1 MYACILKNIHIH
13 THQDEVKHTKVRLL
27 TNEML
32 FGFNIL
38 QQSTS
43 RCFISSLGNSSL
55 EDLKL
60 QFYHQ
65 ECLLLP

>member
-1 MYACILKNIHIH
+1 MHAFQKNIHTH
-13 THQDEVKHTKVRLL
+13 TPQDEVQHTEVHLL
-27 TNEML
+27 TNEVI
-32 FGFNIL
+32 FGFDIL

-43 RCFISSLGNSSL
+43 RCFISSLRNSSL

-65 ECLLLP
+65 ESLLLP

>member
-1 MYACILKNIHIH
+1 MHVFQKKYTRTH
-13 THQDEVKHTKVRLL
+13 TPQDEVQHTKVHLL
-27 TNEML
+27 TNEVI
-32 FGFNIL
+32 FGFDIL

-43 RCFISSLGNSSL
+43 RCFISSLRNSSL

-65 ECLLLP
+65 ESLLLP